1 MSGGGGGME
10 GPNADARIER
20 LELAM
25 LELVTALGMLVSELS
40 GRDDLGLSTVDEVE
54 RALDHG
60 WTTLV
65 HDARMTSELEAGRD
79 AAAAPPYLYEVGEE
93 LAAVAATGGWA
104 EDALR
109 QAMAASEAAVG
120 AVYRIVDGR
129 AVLVAS
135 DGYPDEVMAHFRVLP
150 LDADLPVAQVA
161 RTGRPLWFHERG
173 QILEQYPH
181 LASAHERTEQALGA
195 PGVQGAVVPL
205 TAAGEVTAVVLVG
218 FTTQGDV
225 EAAGRRAAEAID
237 EDAHRH

>member
-1 MSGGGGGME
+1 ME

-173 QILEQYPH
+173 
-181 LASAHERTEQALGA
+181 ARSRRSA
-195 PGVQGAVVPL
+195 
-205 TAAGEVTAVVLVG
+205 
-218 FTTQGDV
+218 
-225 EAAGRRAAEAID
+225 RRASRAPSCRSRRRA
-237 EDAHRH
+237 R